1 MQKQKTKKKG
11 VTTQPRTRKKRA
23 LGMGLD
29 ALIPEIADRNRS
41 TTDYLECAVEMIAP
55 NPFQPRMRFSSEEL
69 AELAESIKAQGVI
82 QPLIV
87 RKTDNGYELVTGER
101 RLRASKMAGLDQ
113 VPVVVK
119 LITDTQML
127 EMSIVENIQRQNL
140 NPMEEAEAYHR
151 LMTEFDLTQDQA
163 ARRVGKSRPAVANF
177 LRLRQLPEQIKASLL
192 DRTLSMGH
200 ARALLGTE
208 NAAQQL
214 AVWQAV
220 KAREMSVRDTEKL
233 VRRLKTAGQK
243 PPTPSRDSEQTYYAS
258 LAEDLARRFGTKV
271 QIRRRG
277 QRGKVEITFYNDD
290 DLDRLL
296 NLLSSE

>member
-1 MQKQKTKKKG
+1 
-11 VTTQPRTRKKRA
+11 
-23 LGMGLD
+23 MGLD
-29 ALIPEIADRNRS
+29 ALIPDIATSNRP
-41 TTDYLECAVEMIAP
+41 TTDFFECAIELIQP

-69 AELAESIKAQGVI
+69 AELAESIRTQGVI
-82 QPLIV
+82 QPLVV
-87 RKTDNGYELVTGER
+87 RKTDTGYELITGER

-119 LITDTQML
+119 TVSDTQML

-140 NPMEEAEAYHR
+140 NPIEEAEAYHR
-151 LMTEFDLTQDQA
+151 LVTEFNLTQDQA

-208 NAAQQL
+208 NSAQQL

-220 KAREMSVRDTEKL
+220 KARELSVRDTEKL
-233 VRRLKTAGQK
+233 VRRLKKAGRK
-243 PPTPSRDSEQTYYAS
+243 PPAPSRDSEQTYFAS
-258 LAEDLARRFGTKV
+258 LADDLSRRFGTKV

-277 QRGKVEITFYNDD
+277 QKGKVEIAFYNDD

-296 NLLSSE
+296 NLLTAG

>member
-1 MQKQKTKKKG
+1 
-11 VTTQPRTRKKRA
+11 
-23 LGMGLD
+23 MGLD
-29 ALIPEIADRNRS
+29 ALIPEIEPGDRPSADFI
-41 TTDYLECAVEMIAP
+41 ECAIEMIQP
-55 NPFQPRMRFSSEEL
+55 NPFQPRMHFSAEEL

-82 QPLIV
+82 QPLVV
-87 RKTDNGYELVTGER
+87 RRTDNGYELVTGER
-101 RLRASKMAGLDQ
+101 RLRASKMAGLAQ

-119 LITDTQML
+119 KIADGQML

-151 LMTEFDLTQDQA
+151 LMSEFDLTQDQA

-177 LRLRQLPEQIKASLL
+177 LRLRQLPEQIKASLM

-208 NAAQQL
+208 NSAQQI

-220 KAREMSVRDTEKL
+220 KTRELSVRETEKL
-233 VRRLKTAGQK
+233 VRRLKKAGRQQ
-243 PPTPSRDSEQTYYAS
+243 PAPTRDSEQTYFAD
-258 LAEDLARRFGTKV
+258 LAENLSRRFGTKV

-277 QRGKVEITFYNDD
+277 QRGKVEIAFYSDD

-296 NLLSSE
+296 NLLASE